1 MSTNFTIE
9 LEPREEFGS
18 SNSRRLRRQGRVPV
32 VVYGA
37 DKSIAHYSTDHNSLV
52 HSLEVE
58 AFHSAIIDIKENGKK
73 QGAILREVQMH
84 SYKPQVLH
92 VDLQRVKATEQI
104 TLRVPLHFLGDDT
117 APGVKISGGIFSR
130 LITDVE
136 IQCLPKDLP
145 EFLTV
150 DVSELEINH
159 SVHLSDVQLPEGVE
173 MTAMLH
179 DSDDYAIASITPS
192 RISAD
197 IEEEMEEGLE
207 EGMVAEEEATSES
220 DEEDQ

>member
-1 MSTNFTIE
+1 MSTNFSIE
-9 LEPREEFGS
+9 LEPRENFGS
-18 SNSRRLRRQGRVPV
+18 SSSRRLRRQGRVPV

-37 DKSIAHYSTDHNSLV
+37 DKTIAHYSTDHNSLI
-52 HSLEVE
+52 HSLEIE

-92 VDLQRVKATEQI
+92 VDLQRVKATELI
-104 TLRVPLHFLGDDT
+104 TLRVPLHYLGDDV
-117 APGVKISGGIFSR
+117 APGVKIAGGIFSR

-150 DVSELEINH
+150 DVSELDINQ
-159 SVHLSDVQLPEGVE
+159 SVHMSDIELPENVE
-173 MTAMLH
+173 LTAMLH
-179 DSDDYAIASITPS
+179 DSDDYAIASITPP
-192 RISAD
+192 RISAELEEE
-197 IEEEMEEGLE
+197 IEEEFE
-207 EGMVAEEEATSES
+207 EGMVAEEEATDESE
-220 DEEDQ
+220 EEEE

>member
-1 MSTNFTIE
+1 MSTNFSID
-9 LEPREEFGS
+9 LEPREEFGTS
-18 SNSRRLRRQGRVPV
+18 SSRRLRRQGRVPV

-37 DKSIAHYSTDHNSLV
+37 DKSIAHYSADHNSLI
-52 HSLEVE
+52 HSLDIE
-58 AFHSAIIDIKENGKK
+58 AFHSAIIDIKENGSK

-92 VDLQRVKATEQI
+92 IDLQRVKATEQI
-104 TLRVPLHFLGDDT
+104 TLRVPLHFLGDDV
-117 APGVKISGGIFSR
+117 APGVKIAGGIFSR

-150 DVSELEINH
+150 DVSELDINN
-159 SVHLSDVQLPEGVE
+159 SVHMSDIKLPEGVE
-173 MTAMLH
+173 MTAVLQ

-192 RISAD
+192 RISID
-197 IEEEMEEGLE
+197 VEEEVEEELE
-207 EGMVAEEEATSES
+207 EGAVVEEEAAES
-220 DEEDQ
+220 VEEEQ